1 MKKRFLIAGVL
12 TAATVISSIGVMGQ
26 KRSLS
31 LFIWSE
37 YIDPAIVKAFEKKT
51 GAKVNISLY
60 ESMEDMLAKLEQG
73 GTKQYDV
80 IVPSTYAIKTLIGK
94 KLVQPLELAKITNY
108 KNLSKR
114 FKNPNYDPGNK
125 FTVAYQWGTT
135 GIGYRKDKVKNFD
148 KSWSLLFDPKKQQGP
163 FVMLDDMRVMLG
175 GALRYL
181 GYPQNDIN
189 LDHLK
194 EAGKLVQEAK
204 TRALGFD
211 GSPGGKNKLLGGQ
224 ATAAVIYN
232 GEAARGIR
240 DNPNLGYFLPK
251 EGTEIWVDSLMITS
265 GAPNKDLATQFIN
278 YILDAK
284 VGAQLSDFNQF
295 GSPNEASKAFMS
307 KADVKNTVIYPD
319 DNEMAKLEFTADIG
333 ANLKLYDAVWTK
345 IKAR

>member
-1 MKKRFLIAGVL
+1 MKKRFLLAGLL
-12 TAATVISSIGVMGQ
+12 TAATVISSVGVLGQ
-26 KRSLS
+26 KRTMN

-37 YIDPAIVKAFEKKT
+37 YIDPAIVKAFEKKI

-80 IVPSTYAIKTLIGK
+80 IVPSTYSIATLIGK
-94 KLVQPLELAKITNY
+94 KLVQPLELAKIPNY
-108 KNLSKR
+108 KNLAKR
-114 FKNPNYDPGNK
+114 FLNPNYDPGNK

-135 GIGYRKDKVKNFD
+135 GIGYRKDKIKNFD
-148 KSWSLLFDPKKQQGP
+148 KSWSLMFDPKKQQGP

-189 LDHLK
+189 IEHLK
-194 EAGKLVQEAK
+194 AAGKILQEAK

-224 ATAAVIYN
+224 ATAAVVYN
-232 GEAARGIR
+232 GDAARGIR

-265 GAPNKDLATQFIN
+265 QAPNKDLATQFIN

-284 VGAQLSDFNQF
+284 IGAQLSDFNQF
-295 GSPNEASKAFMS
+295 ATPNEAAKAFLD
-307 KADVKNTVIYPD
+307 KKDVKNTVIYPTD
-319 DNEMAKLEFTADIG
+319 AEMAKLEFTADIG
-333 ANLKLYDAVWTK
+333 SNLKLYDAVWTK
-345 IKAR
+345 LKAR

>member
-1 MKKRFLIAGVL
+1 MKKRFLLAGL
-12 TAATVISSIGVMGQ
+12 FAAATLVSSIGAIGQ
-26 KRSLS
+26 KRTMN

-80 IVPSTYAIKTLIGK
+80 IVPSTYSIATLIGK
-94 KLVQPLELAKITNY
+94 KLVQPLEQSKISNI

-114 FKNPNYDPGNK
+114 FTNPNYDPGNK
-125 FTVAYQWGTT
+125 YTVAYQWGTT

-148 KSWSLLFDPKKQQGP
+148 KSWSLMFDPQKQQGP

-181 GYPQNDIN
+181 GYGQNDIN
-189 LDHLK
+189 IEHLK
-194 EAGKLVQEAK
+194 AAGKLVQDAK
-204 TRALGFD
+204 ARALGFD

-224 ATAAVIYN
+224 ATAAVVYN
-232 GEAARGIR
+232 GDAARGIR
-240 DNPNLGYFLPK
+240 DNPNLGFFLPK
-251 EGTEIWVDSLMITS
+251 EGTEIWVDSLMMTS

-295 GSPNEASKAFMS
+295 ATPNEASKAFID
-307 KADVKNTVIYPD
+307 KKDIKNAVIYPTD
-319 DNEMAKLEFTADIG
+319 AEMAKLEFTADIG

-345 IKAR
+345 LKAR

>member
-1 MKKRFLIAGVL
+1 MKKRFLLAGVL
-12 TAATVISSIGVMGQ
+12 ATATVISSIGALGQ
-26 KRSLS
+26 KQTMN

-80 IVPSTYAIKTLIGK
+80 IVPSTYSIATLIGK
-94 KLVQPLELAKITNY
+94 KLVQPLDLSKIPNY

-114 FKNPNYDPGNK
+114 FLNPSYDPGNK

-135 GIGYRKDKVKNFD
+135 GIGYRKDKIKNFD
-148 KSWSLLFDPKKQQGP
+148 KSWSLMFDAKKQQGP

-189 LDHLK
+189 IEHLK
-194 EAGKLVQEAK
+194 DAGKLVQDAK
-204 TRALGFD
+204 ARALGFD

-224 ATAAVIYN
+224 ATAAVVYN
-232 GEAARGIR
+232 GDAARGIR
-240 DNPNLGYFLPK
+240 DNPNLGFFLPK

-295 GSPNEASKAFMS
+295 ATPNEAAKVFIDKKDA
-307 KADVKNTVIYPD
+307 KNTVIYP
-319 DNEMAKLEFTADIG
+319 NEAEMKTLEFTADIG

-345 IKAR
+345 LKAR